1 MLKDDKKKSLQL
13 FVPAYVSLKIKSI
26 QKIDIKDLIAEVNCV
41 LIIILL
47 TDQLPEELKK
57 HLESN
62 IMVQVNRGDSFQ
74 LAVRED
80 STKVKI
86 KK

>member
-1 MLKDDKKKSLQL
+1 
-13 FVPAYVSLKIKSI
+13 
-26 QKIDIKDLIAEVNCV
+26 LIAEINCV

-47 TDQLPEELKK
+47 IDQLPEELKQ

-74 LAVRED
+74 LAV
-80 STKVKI
+80 K
-86 KK
+86 